1 MKLLLA
7 EDQSMLRDAMTQLLL
22 MEDVVDE
29 VYQAKDG
36 MEALDIME
44 KQVIDV
50 AILDIEMP
58 RLNGLATLEQIKR
71 KWATKVIIVTTF
83 KRLGYFQKALQ
94 NDVDAYVLKDRSI
107 AELMTTIH
115 KVLKGQKDY
124 SPELIE
130 GFVTKTSPLS
140 RQEMLVLDLLS
151 QGKTNKEIA
160 QEMYLSNGT
169 VRNYVSSIF
178 NKLGVSSRIEAMT
191 KAKEN
196 GWFI

>member
-58 RLNGLATLEQIKR
+58 RLNGLAVLEQIK
-71 KWATKVIIVTTF
+71 KEWDTKVVIVTTF
-83 KRLGYFQKALQ
+83 KRPGYFQKALQ

-130 GFVTKTSPLS
+130 GFVTKSSPLS

>member
-58 RLNGLATLEQIKR
+58 RLNGLAVLEQIK
-71 KWATKVIIVTTF
+71 KEWDTKVVIVTTF
-83 KRLGYFQKALQ
+83 KRPGYFQKALQ

-130 GFVTKTSPLS
+130 GFVTKSSPLS

-151 QGKTNKEIA
+151 QGKTNKDIA

>member
-83 KRLGYFQKALQ
+83 KRPGYFQKALQ

-196 GWFI
+196 SWFI

>member
-1 MKLLLA
+1 MKILLA

-22 MEDVVDE
+22 MEDDVDA
-29 VYQAKDG
+29 VYEAKDG
-36 MEALDIME
+36 IEALTLI
-44 KQVIDV
+44 KNHVIDV

-58 RLNGLATLEQIKR
+58 RLNGLAVLEQIK
-71 KWATKVIIVTTF
+71 KEWDTKVVIVTTF
-83 KRLGYFQKALQ
+83 KRPGYFQKALQ

-130 GFVTKTSPLS
+130 GFVTKSSPLS

>member
-1 MKLLLA
+1 MKILLA

-22 MEDVVDE
+22 MEDDVDA
-29 VYQAKDG
+29 VYEAKDG
-36 MEALDIME
+36 IEALALM
-44 KQVIDV
+44 KNHVIDV

-58 RLNGLATLEQIKR
+58 RLNGLAVLEQIK
-71 KWATKVIIVTTF
+71 KEWDTKVVIVTTF
-83 KRLGYFQKALQ
+83 KRPGYFQKALQ

-130 GFVTKTSPLS
+130 GFVTKSSPLS
-140 RQEMLVLDLLS
+140 LQEMLVLDLLS

>member
-1 MKLLLA
+1 MRLLLA

-22 MEDVVDE
+22 MEEDVDK
-29 VYQAKDG
+29 VYEAKDG
-36 MEALDIME
+36 IEALALME
-44 KQVIDV
+44 NHVIDV

-58 RLNGLATLEQIKR
+58 RLNGLAVLEEIK
-71 KWATKVIIVTTF
+71 KSWETKVVIVTTF
-83 KRLGYFQKALQ
+83 KRPGYFQKALQ
-94 NDVDAYVLKDRSI
+94 HDVDAYVLKDRSI
-107 AELMTTIH
+107 SELMMTIH

-130 GFVTKTSPLS
+130 GLVTNDSPLS
-140 RQEMLVLDLLS
+140 RQEMLVLELLS

-191 KAKEN
+191 KAKEK

>member
-1 MKLLLA
+1 MKILLA

-22 MEDVVDE
+22 MEDDVDA
-29 VYQAKDG
+29 VYEAKDG
-36 MEALDIME
+36 IEALALM
-44 KQVIDV
+44 KNHVIDV

-58 RLNGLATLEQIKR
+58 RLNGLAVLEQIK
-71 KWATKVIIVTTF
+71 KEWDTKVVIVTTF
-83 KRLGYFQKALQ
+83 KRPGYFQKALQ

-130 GFVTKTSPLS
+130 GFVTKSSPLS

>member
-58 RLNGLATLEQIKR
+58 RLNGLAVLEQIK
-71 KWATKVIIVTTF
+71 KEWDTKVVIVTTF
-83 KRLGYFQKALQ
+83 KRPGYFQKALQ

-130 GFVTKTSPLS
+130 GFVTKSSPLS
-140 RQEMLVLDLLS
+140 RQEMLVLDLIS
-151 QGKTNKEIA
+151 QGKTNKDIA

>member
-83 KRLGYFQKALQ
+83 KRPGYFQKALQ

-130 GFVTKTSPLS
+130 GFVTKSSPLS